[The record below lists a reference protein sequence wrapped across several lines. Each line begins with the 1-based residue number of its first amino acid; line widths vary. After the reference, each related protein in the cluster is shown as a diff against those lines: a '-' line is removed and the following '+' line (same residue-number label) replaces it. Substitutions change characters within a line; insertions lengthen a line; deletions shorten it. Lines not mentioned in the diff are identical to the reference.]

1 MEENKIKL
9 EKLFKRLNPK
19 ITEYFKKNETLSKE
33 KLDEFM
39 EFIDLSIG
47 RTQKDKEE
55 FWKEMTKGSNEKNL
69 QKGLLLR
76 NLTNYIHCHSKEILK
91 QEESIHKSLI
101 KFIERPVKLIEDID
115 SENEMMYEF
124 YRLLATFEYSNSQTI
139 SLFSLEAECKEY
151 KFINLNQ
158 DSIKE
163 IIEELLK
170 EKSTAIKKHDYL
182 EIMEKM
188 DKVYRYKLSDMSN
201 EKIVFTDEELDK
213 PELDNFIYLSTFI
226 NILFKLSDSVI
237 ICHEKNI
244 QGVKNNEVIN
254 CEYFKRTFNILINNM
269 KLYFYEILHIYNEQK
284 QKFDY
289 FICSNNSKI
298 TILKQENKD
307 LSDQLKSRETQK
319 CNSLIRCAF
328 AFLRLNQKEKQIKS
342 PPLGRDIGWV
352 LYVIL
357 IHYPCFQP
365 SRRSG

>member
-1 MEENKIKL
+1 MEENKAKE
-9 EKLFKRLNPK
+9 EKLFKRLIPK
-19 ITEYFKKNETLSKE
+19 ITEYFKKNETLAKE

-47 RTQKDKEE
+47 KTQKDKEE

-69 QKGLLLR
+69 QKVLLLR
-76 NLTNYIHCHSKEILK
+76 NLTNYIHNHSKELFQ
-91 QEESIHKSLI
+91 QEESIKKSLI
-101 KFIERPVKLIEDID
+101 KFIERPAKLIEDID
-115 SENEMMYEF
+115 SENESMYEF
-124 YRLLATFEYSNSQTI
+124 Y
-139 SLFSLEAECKEY
+139 
-151 KFINLNQ
+151 LNK

-188 DKVYRYKLSDMSN
+188 DKVYRYKLSDKSN

-269 KLYFYEILHIYNEQK
+269 KLYFYEIMHIYNEQK

-307 LSDQLKSRETQK
+307 LSDQLKSRENEDEDNNENILKALYEEINVEKNKSQD
-319 CNSLIRCAF
+319 L
-328 AFLRLNQKEKQIKS
+328 LNQNLALKKKHQKKM
-342 PPLGRDIGWV
+342 
-352 LYVIL
+352 YN
-357 IHYPCFQP
+357 
-365 SRRSG
+365 